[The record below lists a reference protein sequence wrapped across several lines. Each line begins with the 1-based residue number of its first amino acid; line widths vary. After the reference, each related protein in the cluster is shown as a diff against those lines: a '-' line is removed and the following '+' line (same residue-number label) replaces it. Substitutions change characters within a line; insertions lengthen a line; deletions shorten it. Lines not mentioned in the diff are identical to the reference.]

1 MPDHLE
7 YGEYRT
13 DTRDQNNAAQ
23 KDRVRFPDAEERALL
38 FHGIEQLQQR
48 RHAELEEP

>member
-7 YGEYRT
+7 YGEFRT
-13 DTRDQNNAAQ
+13 NTRDQNNAAQ
-23 KDRVRFPDAEERALL
+23 KDRVSVPDGEERALL

-48 RHAELEEP
+48 KHGELEEP